1 MNRRKILLSLFIA
14 AVARP
19 SPVLC
24 ASSAAERIE
33 VGGATLDFFIDPG
46 EFELGRAAL
55 LDWVTRS
62 AGAVSAYFGRF
73 PVPRARVHII
83 ISQGSR
89 VSSGTSFG
97 DHGARCKISVG
108 RNTSLSDLF
117 ADWELTHEMVHFGFP
132 SVADR
137 HHWIEEGIATYV
149 EPIARASVGIL
160 TAEQVWAKCCGI
172 CRKVFRSRA
181 ARLSV

>member
-1 MNRRKILLSLFIA
+1 MNRREILQSLFSA

-19 SPVLC
+19 SRVQC

-33 VGGATLDFFIDPG
+33 VGGATLDVFIDPG
-46 EFELGRAAL
+46 QFELGRAAL

-89 VSSGTSFG
+89 VSSGMSFG
-97 DHGARCKISVG
+97 NHGARCKISVG
-108 RNTSLSDLF
+108 RHTTLGDLHSD
-117 ADWELTHEMVHFGFP
+117 WSSRMKW
-132 SVADR
+132 S
-137 HHWIEEGIATYV
+137 IS
-149 EPIARASVGIL
+149 AS
-160 TAEQVWAKCCGI
+160 
-172 CRKVFRSRA
+172 
-181 ARLSV
+181 RLSLTVITG